1 MLVISDMTEAVFPNS
16 DDFIFFALHDL
27 VEFFP
32 DNRLQKLFH
41 MIAAFDQ
48 IRHIE
53 NAERV

>member
-1 MLVISDMTEAVFPNS
+1 MLIISDVAKAVFPNP
-16 DDFIFFALHDL
+16 DNFIFFALHDL
-27 VEFFP
+27 VELFP

-53 NAERV
+53 NTE